1 MRSESKSNTCRRQA
15 CDSCCGGKNG
25 EVIFLVRSDIDF
37 WGEGKEKRRGGS
49 LRNVGRHSPA
59 SSKLIKAPVTR
70 QVLTPMCIPL
80 NMEPQFL
87 PLQRSVVYDIIVLS
101 SFHGANGEQ
110 SWVFL
115 GSITARICC
124 RRLNLP
130 MAFSGSRY
138 LESLF

>member
-1 MRSESKSNTCRRQA
+1 MRSESKSNACRRQA

-25 EVIFLVRSDIDF
+25 EAIFLVQSVIDF

-80 NMEPQFL
+80 STEPQFL
-87 PLQRSVVYDIIVLS
+87 PLQHSFVYDIIVLS
-101 SFHGANGEQ
+101 SLHGTNGEQ
-110 SWVFL
+110 S
-115 GSITARICC
+115 
-124 RRLNLP
+124 
-130 MAFSGSRY
+130 
-138 LESLF
+138 